1 MQLCTALSVQPA
13 EQQRAAA
20 DYAESLGLA
29 FQIEDDLLDLEG
41 DAAKLGKATGVDENK
56 NTFVRL
62 YGAERCRELIREE
75 TEKAVAALEPF
86 DRPEFLRGIAEQLMN
101 RDH

>member
-1 MQLCTALSVQPA
+1 M
-13 EQQRAAA
+13 
-20 DYAESLGLA
+20 
-29 FQIEDDLLDLEG
+29 
-41 DAAKLGKATGVDENK
+41 DENK

-75 TEKAVAALEPF
+75 TEKAVAALKPF